1 MRLLTKFSLIYVI
14 VFGFGLGAAAFLFY
28 GLLQRSAREQ
38 VLYHAQIIMET
49 ALAMRNYTTDQV
61 RPALNDATQVL
72 DDQAG
77 GLFRELCAKKSGK
90 RVFRPQS
97 VPAFA
102 ATEIFNALRDKHPEY
117 TYKEATLN
125 PTNPRDRAVEWEADI
140 VQQFRNDSTRTEIK
154 GIRDTPTGPS
164 LYYAKPLKVG
174 SPACIPCH
182 DTPDTAPKSMVA
194 KYGPA
199 NGFGWKLNEI
209 VAAQIIS
216 VPMSVPLAK
225 ADIAFKTFMTSLVV
239 VFVLAF
245 LVLNVVLSV
254 LVIRP
259 IVKMSR
265 AADEVS
271 TGNFEIPEFNV
282 GGKDEISV
290 LATSF
295 NRLRRSLEKAMKL
308 LE

>member
-1 MRLLTKFSLIYVI
+1 MGLRLKFNLVLIL
-14 VFGFGLGAAAFLFY
+14 VFAL
-28 GLLQRSAREQ
+28 GLLLSGYMSRQILDAN
-38 VLYHAQIIMET
+38 AQDEVVRNADLMMGA
-49 ALAMRNYTTDQV
+49 ALAMRDYTTKQV
-61 RPALNDATQVL
+61 KPQL
-72 DDQAG
+72 
-77 GLFRELCAKKSGK
+77 ELQLMRA
-90 RVFRPQS
+90 FLPQS
-97 VPAFA
+97 VPAYA

-140 VQQFRNDSTRTEIK
+140 VQKFRNDTARTEIK
-154 GIRDTPTGPS
+154 GVRDTPTGPA
-164 LYYAKPLKVG
+164 LYYARPLKVG

-225 ADIAFKTFMTSLVV
+225 ADTAFKTFMTSLVA

-254 LVIRP
+254 VVIRP

-271 TGNFEIPEFNV
+271 TGNFDIPEFNV
-282 GGKDEISV
+282 GGKDEIGV